1 MSLEQQLAYP
11 FDGLKKE
18 TLQELVS
25 VTEDF
30 SAGLLDFISNY
41 NSRYSIMYGDQEKRF
56 STFKKDYTIREMI
69 ALYRKHLEKQN
80 KMQKKQNI

>member
-1 MSLEQQLAYP
+1 MSLEQQLAHP

-18 TLQELVS
+18 TLKELVS

-30 SAGLLDFISNY
+30 SAGLLDFISNH
-41 NSRYSIMYGDQEKRF
+41 NSRFSIMYGDQEKRF
-56 STFKKDYTIREMI
+56 ATFKKDYTIREMI
-69 ALYRKHLEKQN
+69 ALYRKHLENQN